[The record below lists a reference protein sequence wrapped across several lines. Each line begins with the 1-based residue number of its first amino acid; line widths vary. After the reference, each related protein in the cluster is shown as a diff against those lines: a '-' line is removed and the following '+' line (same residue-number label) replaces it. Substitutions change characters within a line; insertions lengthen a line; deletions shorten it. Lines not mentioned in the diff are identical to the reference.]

1 MTVASLDGP
10 VHPLDPA
17 PAPAGAGFVHWTKG
31 GSVGEPVFDAVCL
44 SDHVDLDDRLRSLVT
59 DLSHTASFHF
69 DERTASANT

>member
-1 MTVASLDGP
+1 MVRFIRSTP
-10 VHPLDPA
+10 P
-17 PAPAGAGFVHWTKG
+17 PAGAGFVRWTKG

-59 DLSHTASFHF
+59 RLSHTASFHF